1 MPFPTSAAIMAG
13 GNIAGTMISGSS
25 SKAEARRAR
34 KQQLYLARNAHQI
47 EVADLK
53 AAGLNPILSAGGSGA
68 HGSPVPQAQI
78 PDYGAAFGRG
88 VSSAIALKSARADAS
103 LKQVQQKA
111 AGVQLGLQERMYRWL
126 SENPAVGKMVYAGM
140 AAKLAGLPAT
150 VFAPIAAAATS
161 AAKVKTLFPSKTRQK
176 YNPKTKEYEVP
187 QMFLPGLL
195 RSNKQRYGLPRD

>member
-1 MPFPTSAAIMAG
+1 MAG

-88 VSSAIALKSARADAS
+88 VSSAIALKSAKADVK
-103 LKQVQQKA
+103 LKEMSVKEKEVEVEERKRMLQQKRKYGDLWYDA
-111 AGVQLGLQERMYRWL
+111 DQTRGLNPLMSMVMLLSNSAKKLGELYRRSPYGPFKLPKDRPAESLQDFLKGQGHY
-126 SENPAVGKMVYAGM
+126 G
-140 AAKLAGLPAT
+140 
-150 VFAPIAAAATS
+150 
-161 AAKVKTLFPSKTRQK
+161 
-176 YNPKTKEYEVP
+176 PKK
-187 QMFLPGLL
+187 
-195 RSNKQRYGLPRD
+195 RK